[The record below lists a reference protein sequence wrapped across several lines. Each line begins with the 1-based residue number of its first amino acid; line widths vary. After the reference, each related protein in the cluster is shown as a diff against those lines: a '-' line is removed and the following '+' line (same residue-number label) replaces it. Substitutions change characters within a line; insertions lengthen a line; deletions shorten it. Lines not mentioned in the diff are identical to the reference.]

1 MCADRVR
8 FFGRPL
14 ISLSFYM
21 RGDYR
26 FTYQLTF
33 IPEFDCVKRVQ
44 IRSFFWSVFSC
55 IRTEFGDWLRK
66 SPYSVWI
73 QENTDQKKL
82 RIWTFFTQCSFVS
95 SSTCLNFL
103 LKKIMS
109 VFLLKTYSIFGVW
122 FFKRFD
128 ISWVWFFPGFTLG
141 FGSSE

>member
-55 IRTEFGDWLRK
+55 IRTEFGDLLRK
-66 SPYSVWI
+66 SPYSVRI

-82 RIWTFFTQCSFVS
+82 RIWKFFTQCFFVS

-103 LKKIMS
+103 LKKNY
-109 VFLLKTYSIFGVW
+109 VC
-122 FFKRFD
+122 FFVENLFD
-128 ISWVWFFPGFTLG
+128 IWGLVF
-141 FGSSE
+141 